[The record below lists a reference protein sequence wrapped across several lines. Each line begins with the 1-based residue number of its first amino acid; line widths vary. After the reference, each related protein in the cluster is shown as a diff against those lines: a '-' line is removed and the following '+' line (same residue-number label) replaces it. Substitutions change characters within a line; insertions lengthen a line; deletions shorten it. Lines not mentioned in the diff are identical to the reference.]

1 MDIYKKKILEETGKN
16 LRKARLRKG
25 LTQVELAKMVG
36 YSDSTT
42 IHKIEKG
49 LQDVPISK
57 VRGFCKALD
66 VDFDYLKGNIDYIY
80 NDKGEKIAL
89 ERHQTDVLTRSKLVT
104 ELTGLIRTATDE
116 QLASIIGIIKIFL
129 GGDENGYTDME

>member
-1 MDIYKKKILEETGKN
+1 MDIYKKKILEEVGRN
-16 LRKARLRKG
+16 LRMARLRKG

-42 IHKIEKG
+42 IFKIEKG
-49 LQDVPISK
+49 LQDIPAPKI
-57 VRGFCKALD
+57 RAFCKALD
-66 VDFDYLKGNIDYIY
+66 VDFDYLKGNIDYIF

-89 ERHQTDVLTRSKLVT
+89 ERHQTDYTTRTKLVT
-104 ELTGLIRTATDE
+104 ELTGLIRTATDD

-129 GGDENGYTDME
+129 GGEENGNTDME